1 MNRLITFLY
10 SLLGSEYLEQ
20 KNIYVYVDIED
31 DSSIED
37 DSPMR
42 EITKKEILNR
52 YKSIY
57 QHKKMQIRILG
68 WVVYNKIYI
77 VEIKKIPFSELKESF
92 KQFKKKQKILYTVDG
107 RKDYN
112 LVFLP
117 TSQKL
122 DKENPYLT

>member
-10 SLLGSEYLEQ
+10 SLLGSEYVEQ